1 MRDKAQ
7 GAIAMKKSF
16 TGARV
21 LCPTCKT
28 RVFIQDQ
35 PWKRVCLACYLKAKD
50 RATPSG
56 CYAVTPA
63 SIDQAMLRRLVQLCH
78 PDRHGNSE
86 ASNIATSYLL
96 QLKNSQI

>member
-1 MRDKAQ
+1 MND
-7 GAIAMKKSF
+7 F
-16 TGARV
+16 HFGARV

>member
-1 MRDKAQ
+1 MSDFHYGKF
-7 GAIAMKKSF
+7 I
-16 TGARV
+16 
-21 LCPTCKT
+21 LCPCCKT
-28 RVFIQDQ
+28 RTFYQDQ